1 MIEKIPIEKYF
12 FIGLLGATGILVLVI
27 FFPYVSIIILG
38 LALAILL
45 YPAYIKIKK
54 HTPYKSE
61 WLASTLTILCF
72 LIVLGI
78 PLVLLSNT
86 VFKQLEQLY
95 TSLTTS
101 DTALLLS
108 QIQSSV
114 HGFLPEGITFD
125 IKQEITRIIASLSS
139 NIQAFLS
146 ATVQTIFKFLLV
158 ILTLFYFLKD
168 GERIR
173 ARLVK
178 LSPLKVENTEKIL
191 STYTHTVNGVLKGY
205 IAIALAQGILMGVGL
220 RIFGVPHSALWG
232 TLAGIASL
240 IPMIGTAMISIPA
253 IGYLIITGSPQAGLG
268 MAVWA
273 ATLVGTIDNVLNP
286 FIVGKQT
293 ALPPLVILFAIL
305 GGLTIMGPIGIL
317 FGPIAVSLFKTLVG
331 MYRGTETV

>member
-108 QIQSSV
+108 QIQSCV
-114 HGFLPEGITFD
+114 FYGFLPEGITFD
-125 IKQEITRIIASLSS
+125 IQQEITRIIASLSS

-146 ATVQTIFKFLLV
+146 ATIQTIFNFCVLSPS
-158 ILTLFYFLKD
+158 TLFYFLKD

-173 ARLVK
+173 APLVK

-253 IGYLIITGSPQAGLG
+253 IGYLIITGSPQRIWNGC
-268 MAVWA
+268 
-273 ATLVGTIDNVLNP
+273 
-286 FIVGKQT
+286 
-293 ALPPLVILFAIL
+293 
-305 GGLTIMGPIGIL
+305 MGN
-317 FGPIAVSLFKTLVG
+317 
-331 MYRGTETV
+331 